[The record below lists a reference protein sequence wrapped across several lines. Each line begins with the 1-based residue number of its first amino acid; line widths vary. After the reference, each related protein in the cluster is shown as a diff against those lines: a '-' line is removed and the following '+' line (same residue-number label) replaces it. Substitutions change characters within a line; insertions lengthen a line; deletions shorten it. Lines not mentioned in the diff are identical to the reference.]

1 VIFMTELF
9 NKTSEKAKRQRL
21 RNDMPPAEKLIW
33 ARLRGRQIE
42 GCKFRR
48 QYSVGAFVIDF
59 YVPELKLAIEIDGSS
74 HDGEEAQ
81 AYDAQRQ
88 SYIESKGIRFLR
100 FTNRQVYQELDAV
113 VGAIGLVVE
122 KIRREPLPSP
132 PLAKGRGQD
141 AELNASSDMHSLS
154 GSGLPPFE
162 GGTEG
167 GLNAVTTGCDEE
179 SIEGDL

>member
-1 VIFMTELF
+1 MTELF

-33 ARLRGRQIE
+33 ARLRGRQID

-88 SYIESKGIRFLR
+88 FYIESKGIRFLR

-113 VGAIGLVVE
+113 VEAIELVVE

-141 AELNASSDMHSLS
+141 AELNASSDMPSLSGS

-167 GLNAVTTGCDEE
+167 GLNAVATGCNEE

>member
-59 YVPELKLAIEIDGSS
+59 YVPELKLAIEIDGPT
-74 HDGEEAQ
+74 HYGEIAE
-81 AYDAQRQ
+81 AYDARRQ

-100 FTNRQVYQELDAV
+100 FTNRQVYRELDAV
-113 VGAIGLVVE
+113 VESIGLVVE

-141 AELNASSDMHSLS
+141 AESNASSDIASH
-154 GSGLPPFE
+154 SGLPPSE

-167 GLNAVTTGCDEE
+167 GLNAAAIGCDEE
-179 SIEGDL
+179 SIGGIYE